1 VGVHMYAKNLCTT
14 ITWGYVDTLYNVIK
28 HISINSITIINNNN
42 SVKFLVYLRAEF
54 DSQWSITE
62 SARIRNDDDSIQF
75 NSIQFN
81 SLLFMCRANSHKANY
96 RHSTV

>member
-1 VGVHMYAKNLCTT
+1 MGREQTNPTGLGTDSSGACISTLHD
-14 ITWGYVDTLYNVIK
+14 GY
-28 HISINSITIINNNN
+28 
-42 SVKFLVYLRAEF
+42 
-54 DSQWSITE
+54 
-62 SARIRNDDDSIQF
+62 DDDDDDDDNN